1 MMDIGGEEEVHGL
14 IESPPFW
21 GRRGEPLAELM
32 DAEGESQVVRP
43 EWEGIVGETASG
55 VLDRLQVAN
64 AVLASRLD
72 ACALAEV
79 VPGGDLDDGQGQ
91 RALL

>member
-1 MMDIGGEEEVHGL
+1 MDVGGEEEVHGL
-14 IESPPFW
+14 IEGPPLR

-55 VLDRLQVAN
+55 VLDRLTGN
-64 AVLASRLD
+64 RFPTSSRLPRPS
-72 ACALAEV
+72 
-79 VPGGDLDDGQGQ
+79 PGT
-91 RALL
+91 